1 MSDIDHK
8 KIAFLAAK
16 RAISEISISSS
27 ISDQDREIIFNEL
40 DKISKGLNGLN
51 IKNSDNWLPLG
62 LYDIGTQF
70 ND

>member
-1 MSDIDHK
+1 MK
-8 KIAFLAAK
+8 AF
-16 RAISEISISSS
+16 
-27 ISDQDREIIFNEL
+27 IFNEL
-40 DKISKGLNGLN
+40 DKISRGLNELN